1 MNKINIIIIGGG
13 GHGLSVADVIMDNP
27 LYNLIGYIDNKRN
40 SVLGKQG
47 IPYIGDDKAIISGS
61 AAVAAHIGV
70 GQIKSPA
77 RRMALFDAAKQAGF
91 ELPHIISKHAYV
103 SPLAKI
109 GEGTLVM
116 HKAAVNACA
125 TIGKNCIIN
134 TAAVVEHGVTIG
146 CHCHIAP
153 GATVLGDVR
162 IGEGSF
168 IGAGAIVCE
177 GLSIGNEVVIGAGAV
192 IRRDVGDGITIRGS
206 DLR

>member
-13 GHGLSVADVIMDNP
+13 GHGLSVAEVIMDNP
-27 LYNLIGYIDNKRN
+27 LFNLVGYIDNKRN

-47 IPYIGDDKAIISGS
+47 LPYIGDDKAITSDS
-61 AAVAAHIGV
+61 AAIAAHIGV
-70 GQIKSPA
+70 GHIKSSA
-77 RRMALFDAAKQAGF
+77 RREALFDAAKQAGF
-91 ELPHIISKHAYV
+91 ELPLIISKHAYV

-109 GEGTLVM
+109 DEGTFVM

-134 TAAVVEHGVTIG
+134 TAAIIEHGVTVG

-162 IGEGSF
+162 IGKGSF
-168 IGAGAIVCE
+168 IWAGAIVRE
-177 GLSIGNEVVIGAGAV
+177 GCSIGNEVVIGAGAV
-192 IRRDVGDGITIRGS
+192 IRRDVSDGITIKGLDIR
-206 DLR
+206 